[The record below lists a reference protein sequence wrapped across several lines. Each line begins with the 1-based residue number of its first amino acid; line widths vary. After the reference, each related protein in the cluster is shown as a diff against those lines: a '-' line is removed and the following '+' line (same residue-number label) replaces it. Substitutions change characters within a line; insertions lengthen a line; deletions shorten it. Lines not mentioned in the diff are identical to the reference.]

1 MDTAELLKKVRR
13 IEIKTR
19 RLSSDLFAGEY
30 HSAFKGRGMSFSEVR
45 EYQPGDDIRTI
56 DWNVTARFHTPF
68 VKVFEEERELTVMLL
83 LDMSPSA
90 FFGSSGQ
97 RKNDMIAEISAVLA
111 FAASNNGDKVGAL
124 LFTDEVDLFIP
135 PKKGRGHILRILREI
150 LDFDDIIQER
160 IQKEGKVPGTDIGKA
175 LEYFSGVIKKRSIVF
190 LFSDFMASNYDRP
203 LQISARKHDLVGVHV
218 HDRRE
223 RELPDIGLARVFDS
237 ERRNYRWI
245 DTSDARLRAGWKVHH
260 DDRRKNFLDTFRR
273 AGSDI
278 IDVESS
284 IPEEKIR
291 QREYI
296 TALHR
301 FFRKREKRK

>member
-1 MDTAELLKKVRR
+1 
-13 IEIKTR
+13 
-19 RLSSDLFAGEY
+19 
-30 HSAFKGRGMSFSEVR
+30 
-45 EYQPGDDIRTI
+45 
-56 DWNVTARFHTPF
+56 
-68 VKVFEEERELTVMLL
+68 
-83 LDMSPSA
+83 
-90 FFGSSGQ
+90 
-97 RKNDMIAEISAVLA
+97 
-111 FAASNNGDKVGAL
+111 
-124 LFTDEVDLFIP
+124 
-135 PKKGRGHILRILREI
+135 
-150 LDFDDIIQER
+150 
-160 IQKEGKVPGTDIGKA
+160 
-175 LEYFSGVIKKRSIVF
+175 
-190 LFSDFMASNYDRP
+190 MASNYDRP

-245 DTSDARLRAGWKVHH
+245 NTSDARLRAGWRAHH
-260 DDRRKNFLDTFRR
+260 DDRCKNFLDTFRR